1 MKKNKSN
8 KDFYKGLYDAS
19 TIGMSFVFSI
29 IIGGLIGY
37 FLDKQFPS
45 THPWLLLI
53 FIFFGIA
60 AAFRNLYIGT
70 KKINKESID
79 KNDSN
84 KKT

>member
-1 MKKNKSN
+1 MKKNN
-8 KDFYKGLYDAS
+8 NDLYKNLYDAS

-29 IIGGLIGY
+29 LIGGLIGY
-37 FLDKQFPS
+37 FLDKKFPS

-53 FIFFGIA
+53 FLFLGIV

-70 KKINKESID
+70 KKINKDEMN
-79 KNDSN
+79 KNEPN